1 MSTLSL
7 WMTQESGLLR
17 AARLKKGFTQ
27 MEVAARAG
35 VDIRLYQ
42 RLEYGQRS
50 IVRASLK
57 TGLAICF
64 VLDLDPMELV
74 FGVGYTA
81 ENLMRS
87 KIAESRSAGR

>member
-1 MSTLSL
+1 
-7 WMTQESGLLR
+7 MTRESGLLR

-35 VDIRLYQ
+35 IDIRLYQ

-74 FGVGYTA
+74 FGEGYTVEDIMHGTA
-81 ENLMRS
+81 SR
-87 KIAESRSAGR
+87 SRSAGR

>member
-1 MSTLSL
+1 
-7 WMTQESGLLR
+7 MTRESGLLH

-27 MEVAARAG
+27 MEVAAGAG
-35 VDIRLYQ
+35 IDVRLYQ

-74 FGVGYTA
+74 FGEGYTA
-81 ENLMRS
+81 EDIMRS

>member
-1 MSTLSL
+1 
-7 WMTQESGLLR
+7 MTRESQMLR
-17 AARLKKGFTQ
+17 EARIRKEYTQ
-27 MEVAARAG
+27 MEVASRAG

-74 FGVGYTA
+74 FGEGYTA
-81 ENLMRS
+81 EDIMRS

>member
-1 MSTLSL
+1 
-7 WMTQESGLLR
+7 MTRESQMLR
-17 AARLKKGFTQ
+17 EARIRKGYTQ
-27 MEVAARAG
+27 MEVAYRAG
-35 VDIRLYQ
+35 IDIRLYQ

-50 IVRASLK
+50 IAKASLK

>member
-1 MSTLSL
+1 
-7 WMTQESGLLR
+7 MTRESGLLR
-17 AARLKKGFTQ
+17 AARLKKGFAQ
-27 MEVAARAG
+27 MEVAACAG

-64 VLDLDPMELV
+64 VLDLDSMELV
-74 FGVGYTA
+74 FGEGYTA
-81 ENLMRS
+81 EDIMRRKTS
-87 KIAESRSAGR
+87 GSRSAGR

>member
-1 MSTLSL
+1 
-7 WMTQESGLLR
+7 MTRESQMLR
-17 AARLKKGFTQ
+17 EARIRKGYTQ
-27 MEVAARAG
+27 MEVAACAG

-64 VLDLDPMELV
+64 VLDLDSMELV
-74 FGVGYTA
+74 FGEGYTA
-81 ENLMRS
+81 ENLMRT
-87 KIAESRSAGR
+87 KIAESRSDGR

>member
-1 MSTLSL
+1 
-7 WMTQESGLLR
+7 MTRDSKLLR
-17 AARLKKGFTQ
+17 AARLKKGFSQ
-27 MEVAARAG
+27 MEVASRAG

-50 IVRASLK
+50 IAKASLK

-81 ENLMRS
+81 EDIMRS

>member
-1 MSTLSL
+1 
-7 WMTQESGLLR
+7 MTRESQMLR
-17 AARLKKGFTQ
+17 EARIRKGYTQ

-50 IVRASLK
+50 IVRASMK

-64 VLDLDPMELV
+64 VLDLDPMALV
-74 FGVGYTA
+74 FGESYTA
-81 ENLMRS
+81 EDIMRRKTS
-87 KIAESRSAGR
+87 GSRSDGR

>member
-1 MSTLSL
+1 
-7 WMTQESGLLR
+7 MTRDSKLLR
-17 AARLKKGFTQ
+17 AARLKKGFSQ
-27 MEVAARAG
+27 MEVASRAG

-50 IVRASLK
+50 IAKASLK

-74 FGVGYTA
+74 FGEGYTA
-81 ENLMRS
+81 EDIMRS
-87 KIAESRSAGR
+87 KIAESRPSGR

>member
-1 MSTLSL
+1 
-7 WMTQESGLLR
+7 MTRDSKLLR
-17 AARLKKGFTQ
+17 AARLKKGFSQ
-27 MEVAARAG
+27 MEVASRAG

-50 IVRASLK
+50 IAKASLK

-64 VLDLDPMELV
+64 VLDLDPMALV
-74 FGVGYTA
+74 FGEGYTA
-81 ENLMRS
+81 EDIMRS

>member
-1 MSTLSL
+1 
-7 WMTQESGLLR
+7 MTRESQMLR
-17 AARLKKGFTQ
+17 EARIRKGYTQ
-27 MEVAARAG
+27 MEVASRAG

-50 IVRASLK
+50 IAKASLK

-74 FGVGYTA
+74 FGEGYTA
-81 ENLMRS
+81 EDIMRRKTS
-87 KIAESRSAGR
+87 GSRSADR

>member
-1 MSTLSL
+1 
-7 WMTQESGLLR
+7 MTRDSKLLR

-74 FGVGYTA
+74 FGEGYTA
-81 ENLMRS
+81 EDIMHGTAS
-87 KIAESRSAGR
+87 GSRTDGR

>member
-1 MSTLSL
+1 
-7 WMTQESGLLR
+7 MTRESQMLR
-17 AARLKKGFTQ
+17 EARIRKGYTQ
-27 MEVAARAG
+27 MAVASRAG

-50 IVRASLK
+50 IAKASLK

-81 ENLMRS
+81 EDIMRS
-87 KIAESRSAGR
+87 KIAGSRPSGR

>member
-1 MSTLSL
+1 
-7 WMTQESGLLR
+7 MTRESGLLR

-27 MEVAARAG
+27 MEVAAGAG

-74 FGVGYTA
+74 FGEGYTA

-87 KIAESRSAGR
+87 KIAESRSDGR

>member
-1 MSTLSL
+1 
-7 WMTQESGLLR
+7 MTRESQMLR
-17 AARLKKGFTQ
+17 EARIRKGYTQ
-27 MEVAARAG
+27 MAVAAGAG

-74 FGVGYTA
+74 FGEGYTA
-81 ENLMRS
+81 EDIMRS